1 MVGCFRKLQA
11 WDDGDIVK
19 EYRLL
24 AGDLARPLDESFILG
39 WAPSRGMKRK
49 AAALQIAAWQQ
60 VHNRLINAPDG
71 RVLSSSDEEED
82 EFFEMDS

>member
-1 MVGCFRKLQA
+1 
-11 WDDGDIVK
+11 
-19 EYRLL
+19 
-24 AGDLARPLDESFILG
+24 
-39 WAPSRGMKRK
+39 MKRK